1 MALTN
6 TQIRFLRARAHSLK
20 PVILLGSNGLT
31 QAVLDAIEEA
41 LEHHELIKVKVR
53 AETRSDK
60 HAIIAAIVEATGAEK
75 VQLIGHN
82 LTLYRASK
90 NPRLLLPKG

>member
-20 PVILLGSNGLT
+20 PVVLLGSQGLT
-31 QAVLDAIEEA
+31 EAVLNAIDEA

-53 AETRSDK
+53 AETRDDK
-60 HAIIAAIVEATGAEK
+60 QAIIDAIVEATGAEK
-75 VQLIGHN
+75 IQVVGHN
-82 LTLYRASK
+82 LTLYRAAK
-90 NPRLLLPKG
+90 NPRLLLPRG